1 MQNGHLNE
9 TAAQTHLTQVA
20 SYFDIVDTAV
30 RTGDTNKRYSNSTN
44 SCTAPSC
51 PISNGSW
58 TSLKISPTGD
68 NMLDLYNSYITAK
81 VKFNVKSDV
90 ALGAAPYSGANPP
103 SLFVGYKNAFN
114 SIEQYQLVANGQ
126 VIYTQSNAVEEG
138 YVTMLGITES
148 AKRADVFSHVRHADV
163 WDNVDTIQTGAIIGG
178 TLAANTNAEV
188 TMEFKIDLRAIL
200 PLSSIKYIPAFIGN
214 LELRVKFG
222 TSGLVYAPLPLEDI
236 MQSGFNIYGKV
247 SYPNISNKFVPI
259 GQPVTAI
266 TSVAQDTTSKACTP
280 TTSTVTL
287 TVSDFVVTECNTI
300 LWNFGLDQYIYESLI
315 QRYSTQALSFPIQT
329 LVFNPMNATITESQ
343 LHATLTAT
351 PRFNDMLFILFP
363 RSNSYKTCFEN
374 PFFDTLQLK
383 MGGYG
388 SVPDQA
394 CSSYGAVFFEN
405 SSNAL
410 NMNNDLV
417 GFDNDVVKS
426 MTQKSPTSVGWRSN
440 DVTNFIAPFPTS
452 TDQTYQQGQT
462 SNAPI
467 TYDFKGQFMSGLTTD
482 TRLSTS
488 CVPIMGFLKDSVF
501 AIQLRPSGPPIVALD
516 EYDISSPQE

>member
-1 MQNGHLNE
+1 MQNSQLNE
-9 TAAQTHLTQVA
+9 IAVQSNLTQVA

-30 RTGDTNKRYSNSTN
+30 KTGDTNKRYSISTN

-68 NMLDLYNSYITAK
+68 NMMDLYNSYITAK
-81 VKFNVKSDV
+81 LSCNVKSSV
-90 ALGAAPYSGANPP
+90 ALGAALDGMNAP
-103 SLFVGYKNAFN
+103 SLFVGFKNAFN

-138 YVTMLGITES
+138 YVTMLGISES
-148 AKRADVFSHVRHADV
+148 VKKADVFSHVRHADV
-163 WDNVDTIQTGAIIGG
+163 WDNVDTIRTGAIVSGA
-178 TLAANTNAEV
+178 LAANTSMAI
-188 TMEFKIDLRAIL
+188 TMDLKIDLRNIL
-200 PLSSIKYIPAFIGN
+200 PLASIKYIPAFIGN

-222 TSGLVYAPLPLEDI
+222 ASGMVYAPLPLEDL
-236 MQSGFNIYGKV
+236 MQSTFHVHSKA
-247 SYPNISNKFVPI
+247 SYPLITNKFVPI
-259 GQPVTAI
+259 GQSVTAI
-266 TSVAQDTTSKACTP
+266 TSAALASSTLTP

-287 TVSDFVVTECNTI
+287 TVSDFSVTSCNTV
-300 LWNFGLDQYIYESLI
+300 LWNFGLDNYLYESLI
-315 QRYSTQALSFPIQT
+315 QRYSSQALSFPIQT
-329 LVFNPMNATITESQ
+329 LVFNPMNATIDTSGV
-343 LHATLTAT
+343 HATLTST

-363 RSNSYKTCFEN
+363 KSNTYKTCFEN

-388 SVPDQA
+388 SVPDQS
-394 CSSYGAVFFEN
+394 CTSYGAEFYEN
-405 SSNAL
+405 AANAL

-426 MTQKSPTSVGWRSN
+426 MTQQSPTNIGWRSN

-452 TDQTYQQGQT
+452 TDHTFQQGQT

-467 TYDFKGQFMSGLTTD
+467 TYDFKGQFSTSLDSTSKLTT
-482 TRLSTS
+482 T

-501 AIQLRPSGPPIVALD
+501 AIQLRPNGPPIVALD
-516 EYDISSPQE
+516 EYDITSPQE